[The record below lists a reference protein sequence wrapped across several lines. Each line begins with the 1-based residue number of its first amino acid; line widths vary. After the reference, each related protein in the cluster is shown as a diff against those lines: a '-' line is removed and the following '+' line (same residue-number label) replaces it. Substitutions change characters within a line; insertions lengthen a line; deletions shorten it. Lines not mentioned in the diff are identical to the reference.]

1 MHHAG
6 AAILWTILALLVL
19 RPGILG
25 SIVLSIVLFEVF
37 YLASSQPIAIFETW
51 PLLRPSSTPAC
62 IVAGILLAIVMVKF
76 CIGAVNTPDNEAP
89 KDH

>member
-25 SIVLSIVLFEVF
+25 SIILSIVLFEVF
-37 YLASSQPIAIFETW
+37 YLASSEPIAIFEKW

-62 IVAGILLAIVMVKF
+62 IVAGTLLAIVMVKF
-76 CIGAVNTPDNEAP
+76 CIHAVNAP
-89 KDH
+89 SEKGDKAP